1 MPSGGQDDPTI
12 LIWDILA
19 KSPICVCKK
28 TFDRPFVATKLKFT
42 PHFDH
47 VFMVGGQDAV
57 HVWNLDER
65 TKKATNFIVPLGMDY
80 FNNWTWNSIS
90 TKEWY
95 LAAVQVIL
103 SEIDCAIFYTNL
115 HELFCQFIEQ
125 TGQILVNLWTITDYY
140 YYVKLW
146 LIWKKFTTIS

>member
-115 HELFCQFIEQ
+115 HKLFCQFISCKNP
-125 TGQILVNLWTITDYY
+125 VNSGKFMENCSISCQVMADM
-140 YYVKLW
+140 
-146 LIWKKFTTIS
+146 KKI